1 MVSAQLLEKD
11 RAEIP
16 KKVLFCCWY
25 RGILLYNV
33 RIVQWCTF
41 KAGARQGKGKGVK
54 DLGRIYGG
62 VAHLQPKCFHCT
74 AHQHSTGP
82 HDFTFALHR
91 TTWPHYTAQDHMTT
105 LHSIGPHD
113 HTPLQSTRPHHMTT
127 QNSTAPHDFT
137 FGLHSKQCTVILDF
151 AMHKKCNAINV
162 DKEKYKS

>member
-1 MVSAQLLEKD
+1 MSQ
-11 RAEIP
+11 
-16 KKVLFCCWY
+16 C
-25 RGILLYNV
+25 
-33 RIVQWCTF
+33 CTF
-41 KAGARQGKGKGVK
+41 KAGARQGKARKRGEGPGE
-54 DLGRIYGG
+54 DLWGCRPP
-62 VAHLQPKCFHCT
+62 AAEMLPL
-74 AHQHSTGP
+74 HS
-82 HDFTFALHR
+82 
-91 TTWPHYTAQDHMTT
+91 TAQDHMTT